1 MPRTSSKISNTPV
14 DSAPRA
20 IKVEK
25 PNAWEAVQRFFK
37 ARETRMVLGIVLL
50 TFSVIAL
57 LAYVSYLFTGTY
69 DQSILSMDRPDRI
82 ANRLQI
88 RNMLGLPGAM
98 LAAFLIDGS
107 FGFVSIL
114 PVLLVGVYALRLMH
128 VLKDIPALKLFISG
142 AFWVLWGAITLGFA
156 HNMVHQLGVFLWG
169 GAFGATCAQWLV
181 GYVRE
186 LGTGLILLASLTIFL
201 IVTDPRFIDRCKA
214 FGAWVAGLFAKKP
227 KENVAN
233 DANGENDGELTI
245 DIPVEPEMEQ
255 EPETPSDEVTFTID
269 PIHEEPEPEAAEEP
283 LGDEPLPVE
292 EPMEDEGD
300 KDAKLEIQDVVEE
313 ELYDKDPDK
322 LLEKLGPYDPR
333 KDLEFFKF
341 PSLNLLKVYDNE
353 NAPIIDQEEQR
364 ANGARIVTTLRNYGI
379 EIDSIKATVGP
390 TVTLYEIVPKAGIR
404 VAKIQALE
412 NDIMMSLSATGIRI
426 IAPMPGKGTIGIEVP
441 NEKPQVV
448 SMHSVI
454 ASKRFQE
461 EQKMKLPIAYGR
473 TITNEVFMF
482 DLAKTPHLLVA
493 GATGTGKSVAI
504 NAIIT
509 SLLYK
514 KHPAE
519 LKLVMVDPKMVEFAP
534 YKPLLK
540 HYLAAMPD
548 TDPEQIVITDCDKVV
563 NTLNSLVIE
572 MENRYKLLMDA
583 GVRNLEDYNDK
594 FVRRRLNPAKLVADS
609 LHHQYLPYIVIII
622 DEYGDFIMQAG
633 KQVETPIAR
642 ITQKARAVGMHMI
655 LATQR
660 PSVNIVTGVIKANIP
675 TRIALRTQSVIDSRT
690 VLDAKGAEQLIGRGD
705 SLYAGNASITRV
717 QCAFVD
723 TPEVDEIVK
732 HISKQQRYTEPY
744 QLPEYVGE
752 GGEGEALAP
761 GAVDLKRLDPMFAD
775 VARYVVSK
783 QEGSTSRLQ
792 RAFEIGYNR
801 AGKLSDQLEA
811 AGVVGPNKG
820 PKGRDVLITDLDAL
834 EKLLEELGVK

>member
-1 MPRTSSKISNTPV
+1 MVAGI
-14 DSAPRA
+14 
-20 IKVEK
+20 ILLLF
-25 PNAWEAVQRFFK
+25 AV
-37 ARETRMVLGIVLL
+37 V
-50 TFSVIAL
+50 AL
-57 LAYVSYLFTGTY
+57 LSYVSYLFTGTY
-69 DQSILSMDRPDRI
+69 DQSVLSLTHAERV
-82 ANRLQI
+82 ANREAI
-88 RNMLGLPGAM
+88 RNMLGLPGAE
-98 LAAFLIDGS
+98 LAQFMIDGS

-114 PVLLVGVYALRLMH
+114 LVFMLAIYALRMMH
-128 VLKDIPALKLFISG
+128 VLKDIRAILLFCGGS
-142 AFWVLWGAITLGFA
+142 FWVLWGSVVLGFA
-156 HNMVHQLGVFLWG
+156 HGMVHRMGVFRWG
-169 GAFGATCAQWLV
+169 GAFGEAASQWLV
-181 GYVRE
+181 SY
-186 LGTGLILLASLTIFL
+186 LNTIGTILLLGALLVIFL
-201 IVTDPRFIDRCKA
+201 IVTDPKFIDRCKA
-214 FGAWVAGLFAKKP
+214 FGVWFKGLFTKKP
-227 KENVAN
+227 KDLNDPLSGPAAN
-233 DANGENDGELTI
+233 EVTI
-245 DIPVEPEMEQ
+245 DLPIDLGDKPAPTEEVAFTIEQPESPDSQEEQDIPAITIEEPLPDDGGPTDGTLADLLEKESSPDSPEIQ
-255 EPETPSDEVTFTID
+255 DSPETPDSPNLEIEDVN
-269 PIHEEPEPEAAEEP
+269 
-283 LGDEPLPVE
+283 
-292 EPMEDEGD
+292 EDE
-300 KDAKLEIQDVVEE
+300 
-313 ELYDKDPDK
+313 LYTKDPDK

-333 KDLEFFKF
+333 KDLEFYKF

-353 NAPIIDQEEQR
+353 AAPVINEEEQR

-390 TVTLYEIVPKAGIR
+390 TVTLYEIVPKAGVR

-412 NDIMMSLSATGIRI
+412 NDIMLSLSATGIRI

-461 EQKMKLPIAYGR
+461 ETKMRLPIAYGR

-534 YKPLLK
+534 YKPLIK
-540 HYLAAMPD
+540 HFLAAQPD
-548 TDPEQIVITDCDKVV
+548 TDPEQVVITDCDKVI

-594 FVRRRLNPAKLVADS
+594 FVRRRLNPNKLVADS

-761 GAVDLKRLDPMFAD
+761 GSVDMKRLDPMFAD
-775 VARYVVSK
+775 VARYVVTK

-811 AGVVGPNKG
+811 AGIVGPNKG
-820 PKGRDVLITDLDAL
+820 PKGRDVLIQDLSQLDQVL
-834 EKLLEELGVK
+834 EDLGVK